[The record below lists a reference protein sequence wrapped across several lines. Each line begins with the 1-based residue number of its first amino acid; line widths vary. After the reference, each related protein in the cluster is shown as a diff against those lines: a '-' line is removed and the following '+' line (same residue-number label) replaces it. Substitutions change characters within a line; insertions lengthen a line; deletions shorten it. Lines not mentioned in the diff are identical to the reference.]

1 MVRTSNILFLQ
12 KIKIFYLFFGVNFK
26 SNMFNFTLVN
36 TFKLSNSQYN
46 YNKNNQ
52 YNKNLEI
59 NIQIESI
66 NNENEV

>member
-1 MVRTSNILFLQ
+1 M
-12 KIKIFYLFFGVNFK
+12 FFGVNFK
-26 SNMFNFTLVN
+26 SDMFNFTLVN